1 MNSIKLNIHNVIF
14 LFIELFYY
22 GKYEIIELLVF
33 EDDGCDKRKNVLR
46 VGYEIVWLRDRDYW
60 CRSW

>member
-1 MNSIKLNIHNVIF
+1 MEILRCLSMNSIKLNIHNVIF

-33 EDDGCDKRKNVLR
+33 EDDGCD
-46 VGYEIVWLRDRDYW
+46 
-60 CRSW
+60 